1 MSPRATMM
9 PSTTRRISSMFS
21 TPSMFSILA
30 MMFMEWHSYSFR
42 MWRISKMSSAER
54 VKEAAM

>member
-1 MSPRATMM
+1 
-9 PSTTRRISSMFS
+9 MFS

-30 MMFMEWHSYSFR
+30 MMFMVWQSYSFK
-42 MWRISKMSSAER
+42 MWRISRMSWAER

>member
-1 MSPRATMM
+1 MM